1 MNQRIHKSIAKACQ
15 EHNRLNGI
23 KVFEQGYLGIQGFW
37 DAFGNRRAN
46 PMVFE
51 AYSDGHLAFASY
63 LNKSN
68 PVETLAA
75 VASQNSFAGVL

>member
-23 KVFEQGYLGIQGFW
+23 KLFEQGYLGIEEFR
-37 DAFGNRRAN
+37 DAFGNRN
-46 PMVFE
+46 KKPMVFV
-51 AYSDGHLAFASY
+51 ANSVGHLGYALY

-75 VASQNSFAGVL
+75 IASQNRFAGVL

>member
-37 DAFGNRRAN
+37 DAFGNRRKSPFVYVAN
-46 PMVFE
+46 SV
-51 AYSDGHLAFASY
+51 GHLAHASY
-63 LNKSN
+63 LNKST
-68 PVETLAA
+68 PQETLAA
-75 VASQNSFAGVL
+75 VASQNRFAGVL